1 MYIAI
6 DGNSIWDVY
15 TEDKAQQGLYRGGG
29 NASSPRTFKEDK
41 GKGSVRPLDFKIVFD
56 PATKKEMVFP
66 DPTRGLSF
74 SNSLQRLKD
83 IPIKGKVWLLLRG
96 KRLPEGLFINYRTID
111 HPLINVAYKM
121 SVEELVGKLKQ
132 LEALMEYTGVTIA

>member
-1 MYIAI
+1 MYITI

-29 NASSPRTFKEDK
+29 KASSPRTFKEDK
-41 GKGSVRPLDFKIVFD
+41 GKSSVRPLDLKIVFD

-83 IPIKGKVWLLLRG
+83 IPIKGKVWLLRRG
-96 KRLPEGLFINYRTID
+96 KRLPEGLLINYRTID